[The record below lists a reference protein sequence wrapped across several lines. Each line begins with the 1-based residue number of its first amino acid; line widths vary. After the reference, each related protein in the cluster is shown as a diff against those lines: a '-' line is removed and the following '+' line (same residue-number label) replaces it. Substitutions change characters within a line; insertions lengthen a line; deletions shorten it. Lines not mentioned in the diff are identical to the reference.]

1 MIRPLLFAVA
11 AAALSSACTWVKM
24 EQGGATVRVARE
36 GEDLSYC
43 ARKGEVAVSV
53 RDKVGFYERDDMTV
67 RDELEVLARNEAPG
81 LNADTL
87 QAVDEPLNGEQRF
100 AAYACRGG
108 RAQASTARPAPEV
121 DTQPRESGDAETFPV
136 R

>member
-1 MIRPLLFAVA
+1 MIRPLLIALVA
-11 AAALSSACTWVKM
+11 ASLSSACTWVKM
-24 EQGGATVRVARE
+24 EQGGASVRVARE

-43 ARKGEVAVSV
+43 TRRGEVAVSV
-53 RDKVGFYERDDMTV
+53 RDQVGFYERNELKV

-87 QAVDEPLNGEQRF
+87 QALDEPLNGEQRF
-100 AAYACRGG
+100 TAYACRGTRG
-108 RAQASTARPAPEV
+108 QTATAPAPEV
-121 DTQPRESGDAETFPV
+121 DTQPRAAADAETFPA